1 MKKKLL
7 TLQSRIDDFELIT
20 YGLLIAFL
28 LLFASS
34 NTYQVST
41 AFWTSNSFIS
51 QTNTVFVSATRT
63 LFNIQY
69 RFLLLFIL
77 IILFVGSLVSIYE
90 KYTLKKNTINLN
102 FLKTLII
109 YLPYVFIIFL
119 VCLLSGLQDLA
130 SLFIV
135 LLLSAG
141 FVFVASNRGIFKNG
155 QKKLCVLI
163 VLGLLPW
170 ILVLIYSLGTIVY
183 GSIRSTGYVYVED
196 LIALIYFIF
205 IVWLHTE
212 RKQKKGSLISTLN
225 EFIPTINLLLV
236 TTFSLVLIIGLHN
249 VS

>member
-90 KYTLKKNTINLN
+90 KYTLKKNT
-102 FLKTLII
+102 
-109 YLPYVFIIFL
+109 
-119 VCLLSGLQDLA
+119 
-130 SLFIV
+130 
-135 LLLSAG
+135 
-141 FVFVASNRGIFKNG
+141 
-155 QKKLCVLI
+155 
-163 VLGLLPW
+163 
-170 ILVLIYSLGTIVY
+170 
-183 GSIRSTGYVYVED
+183 
-196 LIALIYFIF
+196 
-205 IVWLHTE
+205 
-212 RKQKKGSLISTLN
+212 
-225 EFIPTINLLLV
+225 
-236 TTFSLVLIIGLHN
+236 
-249 VS
+249 